1 MPLSWQVMA
10 KIIRVC
16 QCVAGMM
23 GSSGKLVFMQV
34 VLLAEGMK
42 EGVCPDLRAN
52 CSYSG
57 QWGLSRSLV
66 ADDDGLFKPGPGI
79 VSIIEDNSHLQALSF
94 FPQVVPGLAS
104 ATPYGGGCALSR
116 LVHASS

>member
-1 MPLSWQVMA
+1 MA

-52 CSYSG
+52 RSSTVSG
-57 QWGLSRSLV
+57 DCLEV
-66 ADDDGLFKPGPGI
+66 
-79 VSIIEDNSHLQALSF
+79 
-94 FPQVVPGLAS
+94 
-104 ATPYGGGCALSR
+104 
-116 LVHASS
+116 